1 MKDIKSLYLTAK
13 ISGRRQDITSYTEAV
28 HDLLEHHPTEFIS
41 NLEYIISS
49 DMNISTLNEFVNK
62 YGLSIPVCNLFI
74 ESLNDCIEKCESRQL
89 SSSLYKEALDYF
101 KEFKDH
107 HSNCFNMFKYY
118 AGDNLH
124 DYIPTYYS
132 FNEKGIQGRRLP
144 AGMIKTFGEAAIPD
158 MIISAE
164 SMDACEQLFEYLN
177 KGNTISDPTV
187 CQWITECIND
197 INVPLEE
204 LSLSNIHDRSLGS
217 IVKSIQ
223 SRSNSVIRE
232 AAIMGNDDSV
242 IEYTESDINSIRDLI
257 SFKEYQLTCLESVND
272 IIKLQNEIY
281 SLYEEFDGLIN
292 EDDSVNIEIDESLRH
307 VNTRNKYTG
316 DAPGYLSNNH
326 NLRYGEDDSI
336 DKKDDEKSL
345 EDYRRPSASD
355 DNEPEPSYPDNDPEP
370 EEDDDLEK
378 DKRAINNYYYYTYT
392 NSLNKNS
399 NSFNRSNTD
408 DHSTNKGDN
417 RGNVNDNHSSGDN
430 RGNVN
435 DNHSSGDNRG
445 NVNNYK
451 KESSKPWEL
460 DIFGTKVY
468 NEAAAIL
475 SEGILDIFKNRKNE
489 TPKTSEQHNEKYIN
503 VSSSDFDTIELRLKS
518 LESKFRNKIEPI
530 CNKYPA
536 YAMRTTGIDDWLK
549 WYGARW
555 LHEVFGECVKIID
568 GKIDTPQAEFGVI
581 GADTYT
587 FFNMLKNDDPN
598 EYQRIAS
605 MYDLESRFEMVDVQW
620 GEKLCGYD
628 KTLNEIT
635 DDITSIIK
643 NEFPMIIDYDYTG
656 DNDSGPV
663 YSGRISHQYIYD
675 GIVPSDI
682 LTLNEAVGDADDM
695 KPESDHPVR
704 ETLQDVDRK
713 LLKVQQGA
721 KKKVQSVMNAGRTF
735 MKPAKRTHQWVTK
748 LVNDWKDNDENKI
761 KEKLADPTARKNIFN
776 AIAWSIKT
784 GSFLKAG
791 LLLNPIFL
799 FLTIT
804 KNVGKNKKEFRLRNE
819 MIGELKTELKVI
831 DEKIKDADY
840 NHDNQA
846 KYKLMRLKNEIEKK
860 LARVGGSYTRSW
872 RKLV

>member
-1 MKDIKSLYLTAK
+1 MRVGEIDNAPSFKSTSWLSKVMDKDTGENLRFNKAGKAELMKHGRGAKVNNINAKDFKIFDDDTKYMIYHNPNKQQALQELYMRELDLKNWIKELQNRINNNQVLGGLDLDSMKKLLSYNKRKLSQIQNDIYT
-13 ISGRRQDITSYTEAV
+13 IQSGRYS
-28 HDLLEHHPTEFIS
+28 L
-41 NLEYIISS
+41 
-49 DMNISTLNEFVNK
+49 DMMKK
-62 YGLSIPVCNLFI
+62 YRG
-74 ESLNDCIEKCESRQL
+74 ESV
-89 SSSLYKEALDYF
+89 
-101 KEFKDH
+101 
-107 HSNCFNMFKYY
+107 
-118 AGDNLH
+118 DN
-124 DYIPTYYS
+124 
-132 FNEKGIQGRRLP
+132 N
-144 AGMIKTFGEAAIPD
+144 
-158 MIISAE
+158 
-164 SMDACEQLFEYLN
+164 SMD
-177 KGNTISDPTV
+177 
-187 CQWITECIND
+187 
-197 INVPLEE
+197 
-204 LSLSNIHDRSLGS
+204 
-217 IVKSIQ
+217 
-223 SRSNSVIRE
+223 
-232 AAIMGNDDSV
+232 
-242 IEYTESDINSIRDLI
+242 
-257 SFKEYQLTCLESVND
+257 
-272 IIKLQNEIY
+272 
-281 SLYEEFDGLIN
+281 
-292 EDDSVNIEIDESLRH
+292 
-307 VNTRNKYTG
+307 
-316 DAPGYLSNNH
+316 
-326 NLRYGEDDSI
+326 
-336 DKKDDEKSL
+336 
-345 EDYRRPSASD
+345 
-355 DNEPEPSYPDNDPEP
+355 
-370 EEDDDLEK
+370 
-378 DKRAINNYYYYTYT
+378 
-392 NSLNKNS
+392 
-399 NSFNRSNTD
+399 
-408 DHSTNKGDN
+408 
-417 RGNVNDNHSSGDN
+417 
-430 RGNVN
+430 
-435 DNHSSGDNRG
+435 
-445 NVNNYK
+445 YK

-489 TPKTSEQHNEKYIN
+489 TPKTSEQCNEKYIN
-503 VSSSDFDTIELRLKS
+503 VSSSDFDTIEMRLKS

-555 LHEVFGECVKIID
+555 LHEVFGGCVKIID

-704 ETLQDVDRK
+704 ETLQDIDRN

-721 KKKVQSVMNAGRTF
+721 KKKVQSVMNVGRTF